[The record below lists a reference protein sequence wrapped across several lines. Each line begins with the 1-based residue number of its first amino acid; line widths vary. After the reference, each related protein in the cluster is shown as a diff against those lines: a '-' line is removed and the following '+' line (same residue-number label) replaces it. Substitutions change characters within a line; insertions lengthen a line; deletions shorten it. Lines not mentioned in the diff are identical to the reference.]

1 MKTLIAVSVLS
12 LIFFSNASGQDSSLT
27 AIFYNT
33 ENLFDNVDDSLKNDE
48 EFLPDGPRRWTHSRY
63 LHKLDAISRVIVT
76 AGGWQAPA
84 IVGLCE
90 IENSSVAF
98 DLANE
103 GILAN
108 IGYSFVHYDSPDPRG
123 IDICMLYRPDVVKI
137 ISHEKWIPVLNN
149 NIPFISRNILF
160 VKTSFFGDTI
170 DIILCHWPSRRGG
183 TLAADDLR
191 KQIAAFITDKIDSIN
206 TVSKGFEH
214 IIVMGDFNMPPSDE
228 IVKGIEKKCKL
239 TNLSDSLT
247 FRGKGSY
254 RYQGKW
260 EMIDQV
266 LLSENMICSGNNDVN
281 CYLIKM
287 SVLDDK
293 FLLEDDPDYPGKR
306 PFATY
311 REYKWHGGF
320 SDHLPV
326 ILTLH
331 RR

>member
-12 LIFFSNASGQDSSLT
+12 LIFFSNASGQEITLT
-27 AIFYNT
+27 AMFYNT
-33 ENLFDNVDDSLKNDE
+33 ENLFDTVDDSLNNDE
-48 EFLPDGPRRWTHSRY
+48 EFLPEGPRHWTHSRY
-63 LHKLDAISRVIVT
+63 LHKLDAVARVIVA

-90 IENSSVAF
+90 IENSSVSF
-98 DLANE
+98 DLTDE

-108 IGYSFVHYDSPDPRG
+108 IEYSFVHYDSPDPRG

-137 ISHEKWIPVLNN
+137 ISHEKWIPVLKNN
-149 NIPFISRNILF
+149 TPFISRNILF
-160 VKTSFFGDTI
+160 VKTSFLSDTI
-170 DIILCHWPSRRGG
+170 DFILCHWPSRRGG
-183 TLAADDLR
+183 SLAADDLR
-191 KQIAAFITDKIDSIN
+191 EQISAFVSDKIDSIN
-206 TVSKGFEH
+206 TVSKGLEH
-214 IIVMGDFNMPPSDE
+214 IIVMGDFNMTPSDE
-228 IVKGIEKKCKL
+228 IVKGIERKCNL
-239 TNLSDSLT
+239 ANLSDSLASG
-247 FRGKGSY
+247 GKGSY

-266 LLSENMICSGNNDVN
+266 LLSENMICNNENGGN
-281 CYLIKM
+281 CYQTIM
-287 SVLDDK
+287 RVLDEN

-326 ILTLH
+326 ILTL
-331 RR
+331 RRK